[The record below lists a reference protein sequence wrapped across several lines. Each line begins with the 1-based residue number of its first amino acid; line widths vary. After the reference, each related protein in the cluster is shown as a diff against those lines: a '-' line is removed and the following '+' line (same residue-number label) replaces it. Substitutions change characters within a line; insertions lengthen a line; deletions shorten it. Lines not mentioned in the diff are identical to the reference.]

1 MLYQEKM
8 QWNEKPNEQMLSCFV
23 YRNYRPDFVYHWHTY
38 FEILYIIKNMTT
50 ITLNGRSHICKQGDI
65 VFIPAMVLHSL
76 SCANNEPL
84 ENLILQFNKNLLE
97 QGLSDLIKINTI
109 NPGKKQLNNIAYNI
123 ERNSQIGEIL
133 TELQEI
139 CKSHPDG
146 SALKQFDSTDR
157 NTEIAEYLRVKGLT
171 FSLISL
177 LMKENL
183 ISCSEGDEKSYDL
196 SEISKLEPVLK
207 RMSEHAEEKFSME
220 VAAKMAGMSYYNF
233 SRKFNQVVGMSFK
246 EYQNKVCVWRAEELL
261 YQTDKSI
268 LEIAEMVNFST
279 LSYFNKIFK
288 KYNGTSPSEY
298 RKNLF
303 TQKDNY

>member
-8 QWNEKPNEQMLSCFV
+8 QCNEKPNEQMLSCFV
-23 YRNYRPDFVYHWHTY
+23 YRNYRPDFMYHWHAY
-38 FEILYIIKNMTT
+38 FEICYIIKNMTT
-50 ITLNGRSHICKQGDI
+50 ITLNGKSHICKQGDL

-76 SCANNEPL
+76 SRANNEPL

-109 NPGKKQLNNIAYNI
+109 FLGKKLLNNIAYNI
-123 ERNSQIGEIL
+123 EQNSQIGKIL

-139 CKSHPDG
+139 CIKHPDG

-157 NTEIAEYLRVKGLT
+157 DTEIAEYLRVKGLA

-177 LMKENL
+177 MMKENL
-183 ISCSEGDEKSYDL
+183 ISCLEENEKSYDL

-207 RMSEHAEEKFSME
+207 RMSEHAEEKLSME
-220 VAAKMAGMSYYNF
+220 IAAKMAGMSYYNF
-233 SRKFNQVVGMSFK
+233 SRNFNQVVGMSFK
-246 EYQNKVCVWRAEELL
+246 EHQNKLCVWRAEELL

-268 LEIAEMVNFST
+268 LEIAEIVNFSS

-298 RKNLF
+298 RKNLLI
-303 TQKDNY
+303 QKNNY